1 MHATIITNIIFIIAS
16 RIFESFLTF
25 FFFPKKMEQTPINTT
40 NIITTSATN
49 ILPTLNGMNNF
60 KRFLPLNVS
69 FLQS

>member
-1 MHATIITNIIFIIAS
+1 MITTAMANIIFIIAS

-25 FFFPKKMEQTPINTT
+25 FSFPKRIKLTPKKII
-40 NIITTSATN
+40 NIITTSAAN

-69 FLQS
+69 FL

>member
-25 FFFPKKMEQTPINTT
+25 FSFPKRIKLTPKKII
-40 NIITTSATN
+40 NIITISAAN
-49 ILPTLNGMNNF
+49 ILPAFNGVNNF

-69 FLQS
+69 FL